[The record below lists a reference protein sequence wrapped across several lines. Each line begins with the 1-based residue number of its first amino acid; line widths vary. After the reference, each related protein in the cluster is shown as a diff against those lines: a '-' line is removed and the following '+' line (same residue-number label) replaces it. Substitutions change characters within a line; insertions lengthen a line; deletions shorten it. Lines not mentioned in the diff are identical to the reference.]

1 MIRNTNKE
9 IVFPSNNENPFKIRV
24 KTYVR
29 FMVHDFISAIISSVK
44 RKTKGMYSWW
54 YWQNE
59 DTIIFNLLIL
69 GNYF

>member
-44 RKTKGMYSWW
+44 RKTKACTVGGTGRMR
-54 YWQNE
+54 
-59 DTIIFNLLIL
+59 IL
-69 GNYF
+69 